1 MLYISYK
8 NDYTDNNED
17 ERKKKVIEFL
27 ENILLD
33 KKIEKIIIQDPY
45 LYGDNFYEIFITKA
59 KEITDLNIGELGIW
73 DALLY
78 KLSDLDVDEDEDEK
92 NIKIISTKKDGIGDI
107 TRKIY
112 NKMKF
117 SIFLGKRNIR
127 DLPLEEKIHDR
138 FILLKTF
145 DDIFSGIHI
154 GISLNDITK
163 KEILLTTIS
172 EKISKEL
179 FHKLEKKFNQGEN
192 NNE

>member
-1 MLYISYK
+1 MLYISHK
-8 NDYTDNNED
+8 NNLTDNNDD

-45 LYGDNFYEIFITKA
+45 LYGDNFYEIFIIKT
-59 KEITDLNIGELGIW
+59 KEITDLNIEELGIW
-73 DALLY
+73 DNLLY
-78 KLSDLDVDEDEDEK
+78 KISDLDEDEKEK
-92 NIKIISTKKDGIGDI
+92 NIKIVSTKKDGIGDI
-107 TRKIY
+107 TSKIY
-112 NKMKF
+112 KKMKF

-138 FILLKTF
+138 LILLKTF
-145 DDIFSGIHI
+145 DNIFSGIHI
-154 GISLNDITK
+154 GISLNDIAK

-179 FHKLEKKFNQGEN
+179 FCKLEKKFNQGEN

>member
-78 KLSDLDVDEDEDEK
+78 KLSDLDVDEDEK
-92 NIKIISTKKDGIGDI
+92 NIKIISTKQVGNGDI
-107 TRKIY
+107 ICRTYK
-112 NKMKF
+112 KMKL
-117 SIFLGKRNIR
+117 SVFLGKRNVKKISS
-127 DLPLEEKIHDR
+127 EKKIHDR

-145 DDIFSGIHI
+145 DNNFFGIHI
-154 GISLNDITK
+154 SLSLDDIRQK
-163 KEILLTTIS
+163 DILLTRIS

-179 FHKLEKKFNQGEN
+179 FYNLEKKFDLGDD

>member
-1 MLYISYK
+1 MLYISHK
-8 NDYTDNNED
+8 NNLTDNIDD

-45 LYGDNFYEIFITKA
+45 LYGDNFYEIFITKT
-59 KEITDLNIGELGIW
+59 KEITDLNIEELGIW
-73 DALLY
+73 DNLLY
-78 KLSDLDVDEDEDEK
+78 KISDLDEDEKEK
-92 NIKIISTKKDGIGDI
+92 NIKIVSTKKDGIGDI
-107 TRKIY
+107 TSKIY
-112 NKMKF
+112 KKMKF

-127 DLPLEEKIHDR
+127 DFPLEEKIHDR
-138 FILLKTF
+138 LILLKTF
-145 DDIFSGIHI
+145 DNIFSGIHI
-154 GISLNDITK
+154 GISLNDIAK

-179 FHKLEKKFNQGEN
+179 FCKLEKKFNQGEN

>member
-45 LYGDNFYEIFITKA
+45 LYGDDFYEIFITKT
-59 KEITDLNIGELGIW
+59 KKITDLNIGELGIW

-78 KLSDLDVDEDEDEK
+78 KLSDLDVDEDEK
-92 NIKIISTKKDGIGDI
+92 NIKIISTKQAGNEDI
-107 TRKIY
+107 ICKIY
-112 NKMKF
+112 KKIKLN
-117 SIFLGKRNIR
+117 IFLGKRNIKKISS
-127 DLPLEEKIHDR
+127 EKKIHDR

-145 DDIFSGIHI
+145 DNNFFGIHI
-154 GISLNDITK
+154 SLSLNDISQK
-163 KEILLTTIS
+163 DILLTTIS
-172 EKISKEL
+172 RDISEEL
-179 FHKLEKKFNQGEN
+179 FYNLEKKFDLGDD

>member
-8 NDYTDNNED
+8 NDYTDNNEN
-17 ERKKKVIEFL
+17 ERKKIVIKFL

-33 KKIEKIIIQDPY
+33 KNIEKIIIQDPY
-45 LYGDNFYEIFITKA
+45 LYGENFFNIFIDQTK
-59 KEITDLNIGELGIW
+59 IVTDLNIGELGIW

-78 KLSDLDVDEDEDEK
+78 KLSDLDVDEDEK

-107 TRKIY
+107 TSKIY

-154 GISLNDITK
+154 GISLNDISK
-163 KEILLTTIS
+163 KDILLTTIS
-172 EKISKEL
+172 KNISEEL
-179 FHKLEKKFNQGEN
+179 FYNLEKKFDLGDD

>member
-1 MLYISYK
+1 MLYISYQ
-8 NDYTDNNED
+8 NNYTDNNED
-17 ERKKKVIEFL
+17 ERKKNVIKFL

-33 KKIEKIIIQDPY
+33 KNIEKIIIQDPY
-45 LYGDNFYEIFITKA
+45 LCGDNFFKIFIDQTK
-59 KEITDLNIGELGIW
+59 IVTDLNIGELGIW

-78 KLSDLDVDEDEDEK
+78 KLSDLDVDEDEK

-107 TRKIY
+107 TSKIY

-154 GISLNDITK
+154 GISLNDIAK

-179 FHKLEKKFNQGEN
+179 FYKLEKKFNQGEN